1 MQKGEAIVSKMRDAL
16 AWAQSSLAAAQ
27 SLQEEYANCYCQA
40 APAYN
45 VGDRVWLDW
54 LDTPTGIHN
63 IFHTWLLRPAADD
76 PFPSQKQVDWQPPA
90 IVSDDGEETFE
101 VEAILDERE
110 VKRGR
115 GRRRELLVKWTGY
128 AEPTWEPADAME
140 EVAAL
145 DEFERL
151 RGIVS
156 EEGSIVRG

>member
-1 MQKGEAIVSKMRDAL
+1 VL
-16 AWAQSSLAAAQ
+16 
-27 SLQEEYANCYCQA
+27 
-40 APAYN
+40 AYN
-45 VGDRVWLDW
+45 VGDRVWLDLQFINTDRPNKKLNICHRKFKVLERIGSHAYR

-63 IFHTWLLRPAADD
+63 VFHTWLLRPAADD

-110 VKRGR
+110 VKRGW
-115 GRRRELLVKWTGY
+115 GHQHELLVKWTGY

-145 DEFERL
+145 DEFEHL
-151 RGIVS
+151 WGIVS